1 MQTMQM
7 QQKELNLEERIIMA
21 LYRPAIESNYM
32 KDILQQLVFWNGK
45 AYAVSDHAFLEIS
58 NLPSDFKP
66 RGAFYDLRKGVWSD
80 TGTFPISEEKIQAI
94 LDTQT
99 DGIVTTNK
107 NLLLQF
113 VNEFD
118 EAIKSKSRFIITQ
131 GMIKNNEL
139 VISFEIDENNK
150 RYAEMDGVTFMVAD
164 DSVIMNKDIIP
175 GQPYRCEIR
184 SEVAGAGYLLN
195 VTNTFGMVD
204 CSLHYTKGSFLSVRP
219 ETFEKIMEDIC
230 GQDKHICGEM
240 FKYAPEIQEVLTEKA
255 YETPWNYKFTGFIP
269 QNNFTVSPTCVDSR
283 IFVDTVRAF
292 SITDARG
299 IALGLNKD
307 PNRPI
312 TLTSIG
318 EGVKIRATIATLNPF
333 AGPQRR

>member
-1 MQTMQM
+1 MQTMTR
-7 QQKELNLEERIIMA
+7 KELSLEERIIMA

-45 AYAVSDHAFLEIS
+45 VYAVSDHAFIEIS
-58 NLPSDFKP
+58 NLGDFKP
-66 RGAFYDLRKGVWSD
+66 NGTFYDLRKGGWSD
-80 TGTFPISEEKIQAI
+80 TGTFPIGEEKIQEI
-94 LDTQT
+94 LNTKT

-118 EAIKSKSRFIITQ
+118 EAIKSKSRFIIAQ
-131 GMIKNNEL
+131 GLLKKEDL
-139 VISFEIDENNK
+139 VVSFEIDENNK
-150 RYAEMDGVTFMVAD
+150 RYAEMDGITFMVAD
-164 DSVIMNKDIIP
+164 DSLIMNKDIIP
-175 GQPYRCEIR
+175 HQPYRCEIR

-204 CSLHYTKGSFLSVRP
+204 CSLYYTKGSFLSVKP
-219 ETFEKIMEDIC
+219 ETFEKIMAEIAGNDRHINAEII
-230 GQDKHICGEM
+230 KH
-240 FKYAPEIQEVLTEKA
+240 APEVQEVLTEKC

-269 QNNFTVSPTCVDSR
+269 QNNFVVSPTCVDSR

-299 IALGLNKD
+299 IAMGLNND
-307 PNRPI
+307 PNKPI
-312 TLTSIG
+312 TLESIG
-318 EGVKIRATIATLNPF
+318 EGVKVRATIATLNPF